1 MRKTGIAVE
10 NNSSVDLIKTLK
22 VIYSGRK
29 GARLYYEVLTHDANK
44 PNCCEKLETKLNKDI
59 NWSISFK
66 KIQRIREIKLK
77 WFQIRLVHRIL
88 ATNVVLMHMGVNNDF
103 DCSFCKKERDSI
115 NHIFWR
121 CNCVRPFW
129 ELFQTAVN
137 DRCINAI
144 SLTINENIVLFG
156 HDSNFK
162 SDDTFDMILLL
173 AKFFI
178 YKCKIQKNIPQFH
191 LFKRYLKNA
200 FDVQKHIALVNMS
213 YDKFVIDWHF
223 YKDLMET

>member
-1 MRKTGIAVE
+1 MSFKSIKETYGISADYITYTGCLQAVKCYTRKTGITLE

-44 PNCCEKLETKLNKDI
+44 PNCCEKWETKLNKDI

-103 DCSFCKKERDSI
+103 DCSFCEKRE
-115 NHIFWR
+115 
-121 CNCVRPFW
+121 
-129 ELFQTAVN
+129 
-137 DRCINAI
+137 
-144 SLTINENIVLFG
+144 IVLIIFFG
-156 HDSNFK
+156 
-162 SDDTFDMILLL
+162 
-173 AKFFI
+173 
-178 YKCKIQKNIPQFH
+178 
-191 LFKRYLKNA
+191 
-200 FDVQKHIALVNMS
+200 DVIV
-213 YDKFVIDWHF
+213 
-223 YKDLMET
+223 